1 MNSFWSYFF
10 GTFHS
15 PRSTFTRL
23 LSDPRQLSHGMKSV
37 LLLGILYTLTTIGY
51 SVVGAIP
58 LMPPIIGI
66 PTRDYYFW
74 EMFFQIPVFVLGW
87 LLASGLAL
95 LFSRFFKGSVTLKT
109 HLAVLGFALNIP
121 WYITW
126 LADTVIVIFY
136 LLHILTPQEWA
147 DMIAHGGIWQAF
159 TYSYPL
165 VSLIWLFFLVVV
177 ALKIVEKLRWWQ
189 VIINSVITVI
199 FLQAIMTIFIR

>member
-10 GTFHS
+10 GTIYS
-15 PRSTFTRL
+15 PRRTFTRL
-23 LSDPRQLSHGMKSV
+23 LSDPRQFSHGMKSV
-37 LLLGILYTLTTIGY
+37 LLMGILYTITTIGY
-51 SVVGAIP
+51 AVVGAIP

-66 PTRDYYFW
+66 PAPDYYFW
-74 EMFFQIPVFVLGW
+74 EIFFQIPVFVLDW

-95 LFSRFFKGSVTLKT
+95 LFSKLFRGGGTLKT

-126 LADTVIVIFY
+126 LADTVIVILY

-147 DMIAHGGIWQAF
+147 DMIARGGIWQAF

-165 VSLIWLFFLVVV
+165 ISMIWLFFLVAI
-177 ALKIVEKLRWWQ
+177 ALKVVEKLQWRK
-189 VIINSVITVI
+189 VIINSAVTVLV
-199 FLQAIMTIFIR
+199 LQVLMTVFIR